1 LNITTSS
8 KCLEKVVLPQTKA
21 LNIISLKNLQIN
33 QKENNNKYMS
43 QSPKIKDL
51 KLVQTPSNNNIMK
64 IVKNIPQ
71 STKTNEVKIA
81 FDPTKTSYN
90 STIKGV
96 NVSTKGGIRKG
107 LSKQSREKESLNQMI
122 EYSLLISNVK
132 ITLFRLNK
140 IFIFNN
146 VLSS

>member
-96 NVSTKGGIRKG
+96 NNTTNCASNPVTNKSPPKEVYGKVY
-107 LSKQSREKESLNQMI
+107 QSSQEKKK
-122 EYSLLISNVK
+122 V
-132 ITLFRLNK
+132 
-140 IFIFNN
+140 
-146 VLSS
+146 